1 LSQVAEVAKTPRMY
15 FTPAEY
21 SEILSP
27 KRVVQK
33 NLFRALVMRHAAVHE
48 TIRTKLVSKIAIVH
62 TQPTVR
68 LVSALVTVRS
78 LSSDITFYLLS
89 LFVTK
94 VRGLLVE
101 PCVRDMLVP
110 AIFRPIP
117 NALIVVTAGLEAL
130 RSSTRVPVHLGVSE
144 SVETLCSGCRDWR
157 RRGKGGLHWCPR
169 YARKLKDI
177 WQDWSLQWS
186 KALSRYWL

>member
-1 LSQVAEVAKTPRMY
+1 LASCLLLTAVD
-15 FTPAEY
+15 
-21 SEILSP
+21 
-27 KRVVQK
+27 
-33 NLFRALVMRHAAVHE
+33 NLFHFLQNVSYTQTGHPF
-48 TIRTKLVSKIAIVH
+48 TKLTIPS
-62 TQPTVR
+62 
-68 LVSALVTVRS
+68 
-78 LSSDITFYLLS
+78 LS

>member
-1 LSQVAEVAKTPRMY
+1 LASCLLLTAVD
-15 FTPAEY
+15 
-21 SEILSP
+21 
-27 KRVVQK
+27 
-33 NLFRALVMRHAAVHE
+33 NLFHFLQNVSYTQTGHPF
-48 TIRTKLVSKIAIVH
+48 TKLTIPS
-62 TQPTVR
+62 
-68 LVSALVTVRS
+68 
-78 LSSDITFYLLS
+78 LS

-130 RSSTRVPVHLGVSE
+130 RSSTRVPVHLGTAVPDLASPF
-144 SVETLCSGCRDWR
+144 VM
-157 RRGKGGLHWCPR
+157 RGA
-169 YARKLKDI
+169 ARVDSI
-177 WQDWSLQWS
+177 DWSLQWS